1 MALEEIVFDSTLLKG
16 MKLVTV
22 YHYMMLKYCPKRQ
35 HFSHAGMVARTQ
47 LATLNNNNSTR
58 EQAVIQYGE
67 SRSSL
72 RYNLVFLKVC
82 KTWVVKSIMQPKAY
96 SYLDDMMESVLQ
108 SDKVIAICNFSSVA
122 KNIATKPKPDKT
134 TAIMSLI
141 SRFQQMNPLFTL
153 VSYMVNINQH
163 NFHSYKNGC
172 SL

>member
-1 MALEEIVFDSTLLKG
+1 
-16 MKLVTV
+16 
-22 YHYMMLKYCPKRQ
+22 
-35 HFSHAGMVARTQ
+35 
-47 LATLNNNNSTR
+47 
-58 EQAVIQYGE
+58 
-67 SRSSL
+67 
-72 RYNLVFLKVC
+72 
-82 KTWVVKSIMQPKAY
+82 
-96 SYLDDMMESVLQ
+96 MESVLQ